1 MGRRD
6 RRPARRWYAC
16 VGGEATVHKHR
27 DSNPVP
33 APWRALAPESQAQ
46 LFAKGVFRLTR
57 WRLWRLRSRRPG
69 QCRAT
74 LHGLIFVVPL
84 LLSTPDPSWKFRVIL
99 LWRLANG
106 LLSSLPSCRGSLARR
121 PRRRLQQDKAAVPG
135 THESNKEQPRMAL
148 GRAR

>member
-33 APWRALAPESQAQ
+33 APWRALAPESQPQ
-46 LFAKGVFRLTR
+46 LSAKGVFRLTR
-57 WRLWRLRSRRPG
+57 WRLWRLRSRRHG
-69 QCRAT
+69 QCRAA

-84 LLSTPDPSWKFRVIL
+84 LLSTPDPGWKFRIVL
-99 LWRLANG
+99 LQRIT
-106 LLSSLPSCRGSLARR
+106 SSKLPRQPARR
-121 PRRRLQQDKAAVPG
+121 PAATVTAKQG
-135 THESNKEQPRMAL
+135 GCTRN
-148 GRAR
+148 ARG